1 MPAVKIY
8 IKAPVPPDKAK
19 RKSKRKPD
27 RDLASWLHRNH
38 MNLVPP
44 GVAVGVAGAAH
55 LATLGPDALSMAW
68 APLGLAGV
76 YAMAKTDVLADVLNR
91 GRERAYVAAIS
102 ASAGAWMSWA
112 TWMGQVPGALGL
124 ATLTGATVA
133 LGIPWWSH
141 RRVRNSLPL
150 EIADMPPKAQ
160 KVIRRAAER
169 MVAGWYTA
177 MQLAGTPTVGLTRI
191 VATSQRFDFHVKLPG
206 NMSREDFR
214 RRVGTRRLETAM
226 DLAKG
231 AVRIVE
237 PEEVD
242 KTAPGRKRQA
252 KARDVVIRVMLTDP
266 FRDRDPIAD
275 PDHGGMARIGKSE
288 VGEPIVIDMT
298 RSALVAG
305 QSGAGKTGLV
315 HNMIRAATKIPWMAV
330 IGVDAQEGAVEFGPW
345 ERAMVALAR
354 DVTQTERLLD
364 AIQAEANR
372 RGAIMAANG
381 WRNWPCT
388 PEDPH
393 LKTFIDEFQIINRIK
408 PVYVENVDGK
418 KERQPTPG
426 ERVANMS
433 RELRKYGF
441 SFVVA
446 TQYPTKEGGLP
457 PELKEQVFYSIGL
470 RVKSGV
476 ADRAIFG
483 EDAKDRGYTPSTLPS
498 DQPGYFYIEGGEH
511 THPVICLTDD
521 LPDSVLER
529 VQREAAEVTVEV
541 LRATVPAGAGGELV
555 PVGVS
560 PAPAGTRLEP
570 EEDVVEAV
578 LVEPTTNRD
587 KVLYSVQSAPGV
599 VHRGDIQKDWKMD
612 QKTADKYLTL
622 LQEEGLVVKVGPAR
636 YVKA

>member
-1 MPAVKIY
+1 MPAMKTY
-8 IKAPVPPDKAK
+8 IKAPVPPDKKAKKAK
-19 RKSKRKPD
+19 RTKD
-27 RDLASWLHRNH
+27 RDLAAWLHRNH
-38 MNLVPP
+38 MNLIPP
-44 GVAVGVAGAAH
+44 GAGVAVAGAAH
-55 LATLGPDALSMAW
+55 LAALGPDVLSVAW

-76 YAMAKTDVLADVLNR
+76 YVMAKTDVLAETLNR
-91 GRERAYVAAIS
+91 GRERAYAATIS
-102 ASAGAWMSWA
+102 ASAGAWMTWS
-112 TWMGQVPGALGL
+112 TWMGAVPGAVEM

-133 LGIPWWSH
+133 LGIPWWTH
-141 RRVRNSLPL
+141 RRVRKSLLL
-150 EIADMPPKAQ
+150 EIEDMPPRLQ
-160 KVIRRAAER
+160 KEMKRAAER
-169 MVAGWYTA
+169 MVNGWYTA
-177 MQLAGTPTVGLTRI
+177 MNLAGTPTVGLTRV

-206 NMSREDFR
+206 SMSRDDFR
-214 RRVGTRRLETAM
+214 RKVGTRRLETAM

-237 PEEVD
+237 PEEMD
-242 KTAPGRKRQA
+242 KTAPGRKRPA

-275 PDHGGMARIGKSE
+275 PDSVSATARIGKSE
-288 VGEPIVIDMT
+288 VGEPIVVDMT

-364 AIQAEANR
+364 AIQEEANR
-372 RGAIMAANG
+372 RGGIMAANG

-388 PEDPH
+388 SEDPH
-393 LKTFIDEFQIINRIK
+393 LKTFIDEFQIINRAAL
-408 PVYVENVDGK
+408 GA
-418 KERQPTPG
+418 
-426 ERVANMS
+426 RVANMS

-446 TQYPTKEGGLP
+446 TQYPTKDGGLP
-457 PELKEQVFYSIGL
+457 PELKEQMFYAIGL

-483 EDAKDRGYTPSTLPS
+483 EDAKDRGWTPSTLPS

-511 THPVICLTDD
+511 VAPIICLTDD
-521 LPDSVLER
+521 LPDKVLAR
-529 VQREAAEVTVEV
+529 VQKEAAEVTVEV
-541 LRATVPAGAGGELV
+541 LRTSTPAGAGGELV
-555 PVGVS
+555 PIGVS
-560 PAPAGTRLEP
+560 PAPAGTRPDP
-570 EEDVVEAV
+570 EEDVVDAV
-578 LVEPTTNRD
+578 VVEPTTRRD
-587 KVLYSVQSAPGV
+587 KVLYSVQTAPGV
-599 VHRGDIQKDWKMD
+599 VHRGDIQKEWRMD
-612 QKTADKYLTL
+612 QKTADKYLKEL
-622 LQEEGLVVKVGPAR
+622 EEEGLVVKVAPAR